1 LVGAGLLLFSIFP
14 FGLGGCGGGP
24 DEVSDPEVEGA
35 RALGLRSGA
44 RLHQVVLGGRGT
56 DEHLLPSRILASPGD
71 AVEFVTVDH
80 RVHTLFFLV
89 DSLSSEGWDFLVS
102 SGQEASA
109 PLLSRGS
116 RFLVRLEG
124 APLGR
129 YPFQSRGHGGQA
141 FGVIELR
148 TLSDS
153 IDPGSS

>member
-1 LVGAGLLLFSIFP
+1 MGAGLLLFSSLP
-14 FGLGGCGGGP
+14 FGLCGCGAGP
-24 DEVSDPEVEGA
+24 DEFSDPEVEGA

-56 DEHLLPSRILASPGD
+56 EEHLLPSRILASPGD

-102 SGQEASA
+102 SGQEASP

-129 YPFQSRGHGGQA
+129 YPYLSRGHGGRA
-141 FGVIELR
+141 SGVIELH
-148 TLSDS
+148 TLPDTTT
-153 IDPGSS
+153 PF